1 MKGVR
6 SISGWGRGGLWG
18 WAGGSNLPASAA
30 YRSGAERLKPYCVL
44 NRPENPVK
52 NRGDSFSD
60 ATSVSSAVTGT
71 SESLQEGRDVAKAI
85 STLRRAQ
92 AVCFDV
98 DSTILQEEGIDI
110 LARCVCWFVCF
121 EQYMYM
127 WENCGRVLHTRMDDF
142 GQVIYFYIIFIPLL
156 GAGRT

>member
-6 SISGWGRGGLWG
+6 SISGWSRGGLWG
-18 WAGGSNLPASAA
+18 WTGGSNLPAPAA
-30 YRSGAERLKPYCVL
+30 YWSGSEGVKPCCVL
-44 NRPENPVK
+44 NRPQNPVK

-71 SESLQEGRDVAKAI
+71 SESLQEGRDVANAI

-110 LARCVCWFVCF
+110 LARCVGWFVC
-121 EQYMYM
+121 
-127 WENCGRVLHTRMDDF
+127 WG
-142 GQVIYFYIIFIPLL
+142 
-156 GAGRT
+156 